1 MGSTP
6 TTGTE
11 PYPGGEVPHFYPPSA
26 RTVRSRWTRTSGR
39 LRPFSIALAV
49 LAVEPFYFERSVVA
63 DESESIGSDV
73 DAALG
78 D

>member
-1 MGSTP
+1 
-6 TTGTE
+6 
-11 PYPGGEVPHFYPPSA
+11 
-26 RTVRSRWTRTSGR
+26 
-39 LRPFSIALAV
+39 V